1 MIFVQPR
8 FLDLVGEA
16 YRLHCLLLLNLA
28 CGKGAECGRV
38 GGLYVNDE
46 AYTSGRAGFTLW
58 LQGRGYVAVWRIFL
72 GAELL
77 VTIGLF
83 GSRATSSKAVRRRD
97 AAGIL

>member
-1 MIFVQPR
+1 M
-8 FLDLVGEA
+8 
-16 YRLHCLLLLNLA
+16 
-28 CGKGAECGRV
+28 
-38 GGLYVNDE
+38 NDE

-83 GSRATSSKAVRRRD
+83 GSRATSSKAVRRDSTSWGGIDVAVDSLNKSERARERESERARERESERD
-97 AAGIL
+97 GERERETELA